1 MSTTTPPSSCGPLT
15 DFDTSSA
22 AINVVLA
29 VSPWGTLG
37 ILALN
42 GPSYAGTALGTASR
56 NPGLACLQTPWE
68 EKGNRGAGFHFF
80 LPFSGTTAVGST
92 ISTWK
97 ICFKET
103 ASVNIT

>member
-1 MSTTTPPSSCGPLT
+1 MSTPTPPSPCGPLT
-15 DFDTSSA
+15 DFDTSST

-80 LPFSGTTAVGST
+80 SHSLGPQLLGQPLVHGRYVL
-92 ISTWK
+92 K
-97 ICFKET
+97 KLHP
-103 ASVNIT
+103 